1 MEYQAVFPVESV
13 ETTECECDW
22 KSSKEKSTREEAWL
36 ES

>member
-1 MEYQAVFPVESV
+1 MKYLAMSSVESV
-13 ETTECECDW
+13 EKECEW